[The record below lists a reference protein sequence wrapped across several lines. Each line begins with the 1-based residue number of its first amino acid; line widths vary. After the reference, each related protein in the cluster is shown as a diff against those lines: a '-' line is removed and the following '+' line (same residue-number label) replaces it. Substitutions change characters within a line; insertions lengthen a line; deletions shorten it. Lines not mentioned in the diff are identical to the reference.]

1 MPSHSVTGSDSTDG
15 SAGRCRDAPGAPLR
29 DDVRVNSRPHAPAA
43 VAPALQLDRLGL
55 VVHPRREID
64 TALDNARAWA
74 EANGAEVVQIPVSGE
89 ERVVADA
96 GEVASCDLVLAVGG
110 DGTALHAL
118 HAAASV
124 NRPVLG
130 VACGSLGALTATPA
144 EDLRDALD
152 SIAAGNWSPRRLPG
166 LQVKNGTN
174 GRVAINDVVIVRR
187 GPSQVIVE
195 IHVDDQVYIR
205 YAGDGLVVA
214 TPAGSS
220 AYTLAAG
227 GPILA
232 ERSDGIVLTPL
243 APHGGCCPPLV
254 VGSASKVR
262 LVVEPG
268 YAGARLEFDGQ
279 AEEEPPTELDV
290 SRVEDY
296 ATLVGLGESEPLLA
310 GLRRR
315 RILIDSPRVLARDD
329 RAALGGK

>member
-1 MPSHSVTGSDSTDG
+1 VG
-15 SAGRCRDAPGAPLR
+15 
-29 DDVRVNSRPHAPAA
+29 VNTRPHATAA
-43 VAPALQLDRLGL
+43 EPAPALRLNRLGL
-55 VVHPRREID
+55 VVHPRREIH
-64 TALDNARAWA
+64 TAVDHAKAWT
-74 EANGAEVVQIPVSGE
+74 EANGAELVQIRVSGQ
-89 ERVVADA
+89 ERVVADP
-96 GEVASCDLVLAVGG
+96 GEVASCDLVIAVGG

-124 NRPVLG
+124 DRPVLG
-130 VACGSLGALTATPA
+130 VACGSLGALTATAA
-144 EDLRDALD
+144 EDLREALD
-152 SIAAGNWSPRRLPG
+152 SIAEGRWNPRRLPG
-166 LQVKNGTN
+166 LQVADGTKE
-174 GRVAINDVVIVRR
+174 RVAINDVVVVRR
-187 GPSQVIVE
+187 GPSQVIIE
-195 IHVDDQVYIR
+195 IHVDDQLYVR

-214 TPAGSS
+214 TPVGSS

-254 VGSASKVR
+254 VGTASSVR

-279 AEEEPPTELDV
+279 VEEEQPQTLDV
-290 SRVEDY
+290 TRVEEY
-296 ATLVGLGESEPLLA
+296 ATLVGLGDSEPLLA

-329 RAALGGK
+329 RAALRGT

>member
-1 MPSHSVTGSDSTDG
+1 MCAVT
-15 SAGRCRDAPGAPLR
+15 A
-29 DDVRVNSRPHAPAA
+29 RPHALEAA
-43 VAPALQLDRLGL
+43 AAAALNVERIGL
-55 VVHPRREID
+55 VVHPRRDID
-64 TALDNARAWA
+64 TALDQARAWA
-74 EANGAEVVQIPVSGE
+74 RANDAELTQIPVSGQ

-110 DGTALHAL
+110 DGTTLHAL
-118 HAAASV
+118 HAAAAV

-130 VACGSLGALTATPA
+130 VACGSLGALTAVAA
-144 EDLRDALD
+144 EDLDEALE
-152 SIAAGNWSPRRLPG
+152 SVARGAWSPRRLPG
-166 LQVKNGTN
+166 LQVTGD
-174 GRVAINDVVIVRR
+174 GGLSRIAINDVVVVRR
-187 GPSQVIVE
+187 GSTQVIVE
-195 IHVDDQVYIR
+195 IHVDGQVYVR

-254 VGSASKVR
+254 VGSASAVR
-262 LVVEPG
+262 IVVDPG
-268 YAGARLEFDGQ
+268 YGGARLEFDGQ
-279 AEEEPPTELDV
+279 AADDQPSELRAT
-290 SRVEDY
+290 RVEDY
-296 ATLVGLGESEPLLA
+296 ATLVGLGDAEPLLA

-329 RAALGGK
+329 RAALKQA

>member
-1 MPSHSVTGSDSTDG
+1 
-15 SAGRCRDAPGAPLR
+15 
-29 DDVRVNSRPHAPAA
+29 VRVNSRPHALTAEA
-43 VAPALQLDRLGL
+43 APALRLDRLGL

-64 TALDNARAWA
+64 TAIENARAWTD
-74 EANGAEVVQIPVSGE
+74 ANGAELVQIQVSGQ

-130 VACGSLGALTATPA
+130 VACGSLGALTATAA
-144 EDLRDALD
+144 EDLREALD
-152 SIAAGNWSPRRLPG
+152 SIAGGRWNPRRLPG
-166 LQVKNGTN
+166 LRVHDGTDE
-174 GRVAINDVVIVRR
+174 RVAINDVVVVRR

-195 IHVDDQVYIR
+195 IHVDDQVYVR

-232 ERSDGIVLTPL
+232 ERSDGLVLTPL

-254 VGSASKVR
+254 VGTASRVR
-262 LVVEPG
+262 IVIEPG

-279 AEEEPPTELDV
+279 VEEDQPRTLDV

-296 ATLVGLGESEPLLA
+296 ATLVGLGDSEPLLA

-329 RAALGGK
+329 RAALRGT

>member
-1 MPSHSVTGSDSTDG
+1 MCRVT
-15 SAGRCRDAPGAPLR
+15 
-29 DDVRVNSRPHAPAA
+29 SRPDPAA
-43 VAPALQLDRLGL
+43 DPAIAPALHLRRIGL

-64 TALDNARAWA
+64 TALDHARAWA
-74 EANGAEVVQIPVSGE
+74 RANDAQLTQIPVSGE

-96 GEVASCDLVLAVGG
+96 GDVASCDLVLAVGG
-110 DGTALHAL
+110 DGTTLHAL
-118 HAAASV
+118 HAAAAV

-130 VACGSLGALTATPA
+130 VACGSLGALTAVAA
-144 EDLRDALD
+144 EDLDKALE
-152 SIAAGNWSPRRLPG
+152 SVARGAWSPRRLPG
-166 LQVKNGTN
+166 LRVTGNG
-174 GRVAINDVVIVRR
+174 GLERVAINDVVVVRR
-187 GPSQVIVE
+187 GSSQVIVE
-195 IHVDDQVYIR
+195 IHVDGQVYVR

-254 VGSASKVR
+254 VGSASAVR
-262 LVVEPG
+262 IVVEPG
-268 YAGARLEFDGQ
+268 YGGARLELDGQ
-279 AEEEPPTELDV
+279 AEGDQPSEL
-290 SRVEDY
+290 SATRVEDY
-296 ATLVGLGESEPLLA
+296 ATLVGLGDAEPLLA

-329 RAALGGK
+329 RAALRRA

>member
-1 MPSHSVTGSDSTDG
+1 
-15 SAGRCRDAPGAPLR
+15 
-29 DDVRVNSRPHAPAA
+29 VRVNSRPDTLTAEA
-43 VAPALQLDRLGL
+43 APALRLDRLGL

-64 TALDNARAWA
+64 TAIGNARAWTD
-74 EANGAEVVQIPVSGE
+74 ANGAELVQIQVSGQ

-130 VACGSLGALTATPA
+130 VACGSLGALTATAA
-144 EDLRDALD
+144 EDLRAALD
-152 SIAAGNWSPRRLPG
+152 SIAGGRWNPRRLPG
-166 LQVKNGTN
+166 LRVHDGTDE
-174 GRVAINDVVIVRR
+174 RVAINDVVVVRR
-187 GPSQVIVE
+187 GPSQVIIE
-195 IHVDDQVYIR
+195 IHVDDQVYVR

-232 ERSDGIVLTPL
+232 ERSDGLVLTPL

-254 VGSASKVR
+254 VGTASRVR
-262 LVVEPG
+262 IVIEPG

-279 AEEEPPTELDV
+279 VEEDQPHTLDV

-296 ATLVGLGESEPLLA
+296 ATLVGLGDSEPLLA

-329 RAALGGK
+329 RAALRGT

>member
-1 MPSHSVTGSDSTDG
+1 MYAVTTNS
-15 SAGRCRDAPGAPLR
+15 DAPA
-29 DDVRVNSRPHAPAA
+29 AA
-43 VAPALQLDRLGL
+43 VAPALRLDRLGL
-55 VVHPRREID
+55 VVHPRREIG
-64 TALDNARAWA
+64 TAVDNARAWTD
-74 EANGAEVVQIPVSGE
+74 ANGAELVQIPVSGQ

-96 GEVASCDLVLAVGG
+96 GEVAACDLVLAVGG

-130 VACGSLGALTATPA
+130 VACGSLGALTATAA
-144 EDLRDALD
+144 EDLGEALD
-152 SIAAGNWSPRRLPG
+152 SIAAGRWSPRRLPG
-166 LQVKNGTN
+166 LQVRGGDE

-195 IHVDDQVYIR
+195 IHVDHQLYVR

-254 VGSASKVR
+254 VGSASSVR
-262 LVVEPG
+262 IVIEPG

-279 AEEEPPTELDV
+279 VEEAEPTELAV
-290 SRVEDY
+290 ARVEDY

-329 RAALGGK
+329 RAEKRRT

>member
-1 MPSHSVTGSDSTDG
+1 VG
-15 SAGRCRDAPGAPLR
+15 
-29 DDVRVNSRPHAPAA
+29 VNTRPHAPAA
-43 VAPALQLDRLGL
+43 EPAPALRLNRLGL

-64 TALDNARAWA
+64 TAIEHARAWT
-74 EANGAEVVQIPVSGE
+74 EANGAELVQIAVSGQ
-89 ERVVADA
+89 ERVVADP

-130 VACGSLGALTATPA
+130 VACGSLGALTATA
-144 EDLRDALD
+144 ADDLREALD
-152 SIAAGNWSPRRLPG
+152 SIAEGRWNPRRLPG
-166 LQVKNGTN
+166 LQVTNGSD
-174 GRVAINDVVIVRR
+174 GRVAINDVVVVRR

-195 IHVDDQVYIR
+195 IHVDDQIYVR
-205 YAGDGLVVA
+205 YAGDGIVVA

-232 ERSDGIVLTPL
+232 ERSDSIVLTPL

-254 VGSASKVR
+254 VGTASSVR
-262 LVVEPG
+262 LVIEPG

-279 AEEEPPTELDV
+279 VEEDQPTTLDV
-290 SRVEDY
+290 TRVEEY
-296 ATLVGLGESEPLLA
+296 ATLVGLGDSEPLLA

-329 RAALGGK
+329 RAALRGT